1 MEKELCLSERNGQ
14 KIIQSRISQQYR
26 FLYVALLFLML
37 SCSTGKEE
45 EFEKVKIA
53 FIADAHFQDIYA
65 QFEDV
70 DYKGIKN
77 PKTGDFV
84 NIRTMN
90 AQLQSTR
97 IFNEN
102 YFAFI
107 EALDDIVKRG
117 IKIVALPG
125 DFSDDGQPVHVKG
138 LRRILQ
144 RYTYEHDILFFA
156 TTGNHD
162 PVKPFAHDAGKTDF
176 LGIGGKE
183 QIITSS
189 IENIKDTVAGRL
201 TPIIT
206 SEIQKWGYQDILNEM
221 AAFGFYPQKDYVYW
235 ETPFSDYSYQG
246 YTFNKAEQASL
257 LENRTYA
264 IDAFNKHP
272 DASYLVEPIEGLW
285 LLALDANVYVPINKL
300 SGVSE
305 NINDFKSA
313 STGYNNVLLQKRHL
327 IDWVKKVSEKAEKM
341 NKVLIAFSHYPMVDF
356 NDNASDEMK
365 HFFGESKMQL
375 HRVPKEEV
383 AELFADAGIEIHFG
397 GHMHIND
404 TGVRTS
410 TKGNT
415 LYNIQTPSLA
425 AYAPGY
431 KILTIHSKTKFEVE
445 TVVIEKAE
453 KFNSLFSLYEEEYN
467 YLQNTQTTEIWN
479 KDILTAENYRDFTQW
494 HLKELVRLRFLP
506 NDWSQE
512 FVESFIHKTGE
523 ELLMAQNDNLDN
535 SFNSANLSRGDF
547 KAWTGFDMIYDFY
560 RLRSADELA
569 FADIGKARLKQYE
582 FLCSQL
588 KQSDD
593 SAYRLWSYI
602 FEKSSNGKPSDH
614 FTIDVKAGTIEKK
627 RLNVLE

>member
-1 MEKELCLSERNGQ
+1 MEKELCVSERNGQ
-14 KIIQSRISQQYR
+14 KINQYSIRRHYR
-26 FLYVALLFLML
+26 FLCVAVLFLIF
-37 SCSTGKEE
+37 SCDNKREE
-45 EFEKVKIA
+45 EFKETKIA

-65 QFEDV
+65 HFADA
-70 DYKGIKN
+70 DYKGIEN
-77 PKTGDFV
+77 PQTGRFV

-107 EALDDIVKRG
+107 EALDDIVTKG
-117 IKIVALPG
+117 IKLVALPG

-138 LRRILQ
+138 LRKILDK
-144 RYTYEHDILFFA
+144 YSKDHGILFFA

-162 PVKPFAHDAGKTDF
+162 PVKPFTQEAGKTDF
-176 LGIGGKE
+176 LGVGGKE
-183 QIITSS
+183 QIITST
-189 IENIKDTVAGRL
+189 IKNITDTVADRL

-206 SEIQKWGYQDILNEM
+206 SEIKKWGYQDILNEM
-221 AAFGFYPQKDYVYW
+221 SAFGFYPQKEYVYW

-272 DASYLVEPIEGLW
+272 DASYLVEPTEGLW
-285 LLALDANVYVPINKL
+285 LLALDANVYLPKKKL
-300 SGVSE
+300 LEVSE
-305 NINDFKSA
+305 NANDFESA
-313 STGYNNVLLQKRHL
+313 SIGYNNVLLQKRHL
-327 IDWVKKVSEKAEKM
+327 IDWVKKVSEKAKKM

-356 NDNASDEMK
+356 NDDASEEMI
-365 HFFGESKMQL
+365 HFFGESNMQL

-383 AELFADAGIEIHFG
+383 AEIFADAGIEIHFG

-415 LYNIQTPSLA
+415 LFNIQTPSLA

-431 KILTIHSKTKFEVE
+431 KTLTIHSTNDFEVE
-445 TVVIEKAE
+445 TVVIEKA
-453 KFNSLFSLYEEEYN
+453 KNFNSLFSLYEQEHD
-467 YLQNTQTTEIWN
+467 YLKETQVPVIWN
-479 KDILTAENYRDFTQW
+479 KDILASDNYRDFTQW

-506 NDWSQE
+506 DDWSQE
-512 FVESFIHKTGE
+512 FVTDFINKTGE
-523 ELLMAQNDNLDN
+523 ELLIAQSEDFDSILK
-535 SFNSANLSRGDF
+535 SANLSTDEF
-547 KAWTGFDMIYDFY
+547 KTWTGFDMIYDFY

-569 FADIGKARLKQYE
+569 FTDIGEARLKQYE
-582 FLCSQL
+582 IVCKQL
-588 KQSDD
+588 KESENSD
-593 SAYRLWSYI
+593 YRLWANI
-602 FEKSSNGKPSDH
+602 FEKSINGKPSDH
-614 FTIDVKAGTIEKK
+614 FKIDLKQGTIESITP
-627 RLNVLE
+627 